1 MCFEKQPSR
10 NKFRE
15 IPLENRGL
23 ILNANA
29 EIKTVPELLIL

>member
-1 MCFEKQPSR
+1 MCFEKQTPG

-23 ILNANA
+23 TLNANA